1 MDVAVRSPHDM
12 PIESNHTNPGTTV
25 VVQSD
30 LGDFSLDLAE
40 VERAQKM
47 VERGKRKPDTRDP
60 FTVVIEEF
68 LGGHGIPYTKYWNQ
82 NLGRLLKLF
91 SEQHFVENGWNV
103 VEEFR
108 LQEERKISPVY
119 KVVKIPD
126 EDDQQYLHTGIRLM
140 EHSDGTRMVV
150 ASSTDDDG
158 DERISVYT
166 TKKISDED
174 GFNPYISRFSPDKTM
189 FGFKVL
195 EDLEADFFVRGPLK
209 GRFFDLDY
217 RFIKKDP
224 QVGALI
230 AWDNDVKKELKRNV
244 LDFHRAIPKLQ
255 ALGLNSSRG
264 IILAGPPG
272 TGKTMIGKWLASST
286 GMTSILVSAEM
297 IRSRGS
303 IKSVYERARQLSPTL
318 IVVEDIDTTG
328 GMDRRVADHPLLGE
342 FLQCMDGMVKNS
354 GVITV
359 ATTNHS
365 GSIDPAIADRPGRFD
380 RVIEVGLPSQ
390 EQRKRILERK
400 IKGMKTNKSIT
411 KKVINSIANRS
422 KGLSGAWVIEII
434 QFAQV
439 LALSR
444 DDELMTADD
453 LESSLDDVLSRRGL
467 AYRIDS
473 MPTKNPWEE
482 DEGGL
487 GALWG

>member
-1 MDVAVRSPHDM
+1 MDFEVRTPHDM
-12 PIESNHTNPGTTV
+12 PIKSNQANPATTV
-25 VVQSD
+25 VVQSTI
-30 LGDFSLDLAE
+30 GEFSLDLAE
-40 VERAQKM
+40 VDRAQKM
-47 VERGKRKPDTRDP
+47 VKMGMEKPDTRDP
-60 FTVVIEEF
+60 FTVIVEEF
-68 LGGHGIPYTKYWNQ
+68 LGGISIPISKYWNP

-91 SEQHFVENGWNV
+91 SEQYFADQEWTVI
-103 VEEFR
+103 EEFR
-108 LQEERKISPVY
+108 LQEERRVSPLY

-126 EDDQQYLHTGIRLM
+126 EEDQQYLHTGIRLM
-140 EHSDGTRMVV
+140 RRRDGMRMAV
-150 ASSTDDDG
+150 SFSTDDDG

-166 TKKISDED
+166 TKKDEGED
-174 GFNPYISRFSPDKTM
+174 GFISGAWRFSADKSM
-189 FGFKVL
+189 FGFKIIEGLVS
-195 EDLEADFFVRGPLK
+195 EFFVRGPLK

-217 RFIKKDP
+217 NFIKKDP

-230 AWDNDVKKELKRNV
+230 AWDKDVKKELKRNV
-244 LDFHRAIPKLQ
+244 LDFHNAMPKLQ

-272 TGKTMIGKWLASST
+272 TGKTMIGKWLASCT

-390 EQRKRILERK
+390 EQRKQILERK
-400 IKGMKTNKSIT
+400 IKGMKTSKSIT

-444 DDELMTADD
+444 DDELMTAED
-453 LESSLDDVLSRRGL
+453 LEESLDDVLARRGL

-473 MPTKNPWEE
+473 MPTGNPWEE